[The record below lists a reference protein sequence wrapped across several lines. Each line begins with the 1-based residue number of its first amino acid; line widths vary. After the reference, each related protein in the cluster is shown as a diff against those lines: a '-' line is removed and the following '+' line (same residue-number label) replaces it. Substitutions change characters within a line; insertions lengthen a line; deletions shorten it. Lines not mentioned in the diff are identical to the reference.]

1 MPVQKIDIVYLCVYL
16 ISEGILTNIRIYA
29 NSFRWWLSR
38 SIDSIND
45 RDNPQPFN
53 LSIDPDEKVMTR
65 NKKPTQPLEIRK
77 IQRDRVIIGL
87 SCAAAVAIAIQIA
100 NSSDDPNGKIEA
112 VFYQNTAQCEADI
125 NRQQA
130 EYAALLQQY
139 QAGQLDEQPEPPPIQ
154 AADCGAQMLAAQ
166 QEHARTAPVYNS
178 IADCQAEGVQCEA
191 TPASGHT
198 AGYRPIYGGT
208 YIDIDD
214 SSSYTY
220 ISYGGSQHRVYAAR
234 TVYQSIN
241 PGRIVTP
248 YGREIAQ
255 SATGRVSVPRHTTFA
270 APTRPA
276 GTSGAGTIRGR
287 SSQGFGSS
295 FKSTGGGGK

>member
-1 MPVQKIDIVYLCVYL
+1 MFAQTIDLVYLCVYL

-38 SIDSIND
+38 SIETIND
-45 RDNPQPFN
+45 RANPQPFN
-53 LSIDPDEKVMTR
+53 LSIDRDLTVMTR
-65 NKKPTQPLEIRK
+65 NKKPPQPLEIRK

-87 SCAAAVAIAIQIA
+87 SLAAAVAVAIHIT
-100 NSSDDPNGKIEA
+100 SDDNPDAQIEA

-125 NRQQA
+125 TRQQA

-166 QEHARTAPVYNS
+166 QEHDRTAPVYNS

-191 TPASGHT
+191 TPASVQQ

-214 SSSYTY
+214 SRYTY
-220 ISYGGSQHRVYAAR
+220 INYGGNQHRIYAAR

-270 APTRPA
+270 APTRPT

>member
-1 MPVQKIDIVYLCVYL
+1 MFVQTIDLVYLGVYL
-16 ISEGILTNIRIYA
+16 VSEGILTNIRIHY
-29 NSFRWWLSR
+29 NSFIWCLIS
-38 SIDSIND
+38 NTK
-45 RDNPQPFN
+45 PFN
-53 LSIDPDEKVMTR
+53 LSIDRDPQVMTR
-65 NKKPTQPLEIRK
+65 EKKPPQALEIRK

-87 SCAAAVAIAIQIA
+87 SLAAAVAVAIHIA
-100 NSSDDPNGKIEA
+100 NGDDNPDAQVEA

-125 NRQQA
+125 TRQQA
-130 EYAALLQQY
+130 EYAALQQQY
-139 QAGQLDEQPEPPPIQ
+139 QAGQLDEQPAPPAIQ

-166 QEHARTAPVYNS
+166 QEHDRTAPVYNS

-191 TPASGHT
+191 TPTGAQT

-208 YIDIDD
+208 YLDIND
-214 SSSYTY
+214 SSYTY
-220 ISYGGSQHRVYAAR
+220 INYGGSQHRIYLPR
-234 TVYQSIN
+234 TVYQSMT

-270 APTRPA
+270 APARPT

-295 FKSTGGGGK
+295 FKSTGSGGK